1 MRRASRMSAY
11 CGARVLR
18 RADAIRE
25 DLATNLRYPVRWH
38 DSTVA
43 LCELGAKVFVEMP
56 PGQTLTQLAAEV
68 LPDAASIAMDAS
80 PVASVAVRMR
90 AACRRAKD

>member
-1 MRRASRMSAY
+1 MSAIAARAC
-11 CGARVLR
+11 CGAPTPS
-18 RADAIRE
+18 AKASPPIC
-25 DLATNLRYPVRWH
+25 YPMRWH
-38 DSTVA
+38 DSTIA
-43 LCELGAKVFVEMP
+43 LSELGAKVFVEMP

-80 PVASVAVRMR
+80 SVASVAVRVR